1 MLVLT
6 RKIGEKVIIDNN
18 TILTI
23 VDVKGDSV
31 RIGIEAPKEITIYR
45 GELYE
50 AIVTANKQ
58 SVQPVNLDKLD
69 LLKSVKLP

>member
-6 RKIGEKVIIDNN
+6 RKIGENIIIDNN

-58 SVQPVNLDKLD
+58 SAQPANLDKLD
-69 LLKSVKLP
+69 MLKSVKLP